1 MLDVSCGWEIIWKM
15 LYIWLSAPPHFDHK
29 TTRCNHA
36 VAPLRSSFLMAFFL
50 TGAKHKPAVQVKKTK
65 QTKTNTIFNS
75 IGMEGRG
82 FFFCQFWIVC
92 TLCGN
97 AIDVLIQG
105 WQLAVQFL
113 TRAKSKCFWACGWLS
128 AVAEQQVVSA
138 KMVGTYSGR

>member
-36 VAPLRSSFLMAFFL
+36 VAPLRSSFLMAFFFNRR
-50 TGAKHKPAVQVKKTK
+50 
-65 QTKTNTIFNS
+65 QTQTRSAGQKNQTDKNKYNIQFYRY
-75 IGMEGRG
+75 GGEGI
-82 FFFCQFWIVC
+82 FFCQFWIVC